1 MNPFVWN
8 VILLFIV
15 NCVKGFMYQVLL
27 WTDSVYSI
35 LRILL
40 DQMLCW
46 TFSTRDR
53 ILNENIFY
61 VFHFKF
67 LKFYSDLFSLES
79 GRITVADMFLYS
91 RIWLI
96 THPTWQKKIKIRPPN
111 HISTPGPSLAR
122 VQTSKITND
131 PGTPLSQLF
140 NPHHSQS
147 KVDIQLQENI
157 VIFVQMATKDG
168 HPYSYFK

>member
-8 VILLFIV
+8 AILLLIV

-67 LKFYSDLFSLES
+67 HKFYSDLFSLES
-79 GRITVADMFLYS
+79 GRITVADMFLYL

-147 KVDIQLQENI
+147 RVDIQLHENI
-157 VIFVQMATKDG
+157 VIFVQMATKAG
-168 HPYSYFK
+168 HPYFHF